1 MLTTHLPIYLAS
13 SKSLLWRMSHCVV
26 ITCLLFMFTVCVS
39 VYCPAVPWPGAGLR
53 AAASR
58 LLWLCAGW
66 RLFVRLSGPAE
77 PDRSEA
83 AGSGW
88 GSSGPGARDIGPG
101 QGGEERAASEVT
113 RASDQRWDSACVRDQ
128 DRTEAGARTSDI
140 QINERETGPGLNY
153 I

>member
-1 MLTTHLPIYLAS
+1 MLTTPTYLS
-13 SKSLLWRMSHCVV
+13 SKLEESPVEDVTLCCYH
-26 ITCLLFMFTVCVS
+26 MFTVCVS

-83 AGSGW
+83 AGSG
-88 GSSGPGARDIGPG
+88 
-101 QGGEERAASEVT
+101 
-113 RASDQRWDSACVRDQ
+113 
-128 DRTEAGARTSDI
+128 
-140 QINERETGPGLNY
+140 
-153 I
+153 

>member
-101 QGGEERAASEVT
+101 QGAEERREQLQRWPEPVT
-113 RASDQRWDSACVRDQ
+113 RDETPLVSGI
-128 DRTEAGARTSDI
+128 RTGLR
-140 QINERETGPGLNY
+140 RGPGHQ
-153 I
+153 IFRSMRERRGQD